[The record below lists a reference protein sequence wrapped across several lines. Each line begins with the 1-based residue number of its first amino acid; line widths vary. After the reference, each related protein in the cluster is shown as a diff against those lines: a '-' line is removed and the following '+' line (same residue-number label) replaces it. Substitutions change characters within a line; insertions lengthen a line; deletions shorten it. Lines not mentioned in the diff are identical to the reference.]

1 MRHHRVICSV
11 VRRCA
16 RHLIRLHRA
25 TGADQRFCCRCRW
38 LSSDRSALAAVIDS
52 HRLQDLLQPL
62 SFRLFMRLTSS
73 IAECTS
79 SLA

>member
-1 MRHHRVICSV
+1 MRHHKATLSV
-11 VRRCA
+11 VTKGAWR
-16 RHLIRLHRA
+16 LIGLHRA
-25 TGADQRFCCRCRW
+25 SDADQRFCGQRW
-38 LSSDRSALAAVIDS
+38 LPAEWSALEVVSDS
-52 HRLQDLLQPL
+52 RWLQDLSPPL